1 MLIEQM
7 NIKWPKLLAS
17 NCAAVSLN
25 NLDRNVII
33 LGELEK
39 PGRSI
44 HREQY
49 LPAMTGTER

>member
-1 MLIEQM
+1 MLVEQM
-7 NIKWPKLLAS
+7 SKKWPKLLAS

-39 PGRSI
+39 PGRGI
-44 HREQY
+44 QREQY

>member
-1 MLIEQM
+1 MLVEQM
-7 NIKWPKLLAS
+7 SKKWPKLLAS

-39 PGRSI
+39 PGRGI
-44 HREQY
+44 RREQY